1 MTRLALLAIV
11 AVATTAHAEPAPTLA
26 AQAEQ
31 APAVEVFS
39 TQPLALIGLGLSA
52 GYERQLT
59 DRTSAVGLAGFRA
72 PALEDFS
79 SRTLTLGGELRLWL
93 RRHSGLRG
101 PYVAFHASA
110 GYTRLSDDAMG
121 YIGSSTGLTQRF
133 DIGWRWVIR
142 DRVSIA
148 PSIGLG
154 WREDIAGSGHLA
166 TTARGV
172 AAIGLELGW
181 MRRR

>member
-1 MTRLALLAIV
+1 MKCLAVLAV
-11 AVATTAHAEPAPTLA
+11 LTAASTAHAEP
-26 AQAEQ
+26 
-31 APAVEVFS
+31 VEVFS
-39 TQPLALIGLGLSA
+39 TQPLALVGLGISA
-52 GYERQLT
+52 GYERQLAE
-59 DRTSAVGLAGFRA
+59 RTSVVVLGGFRA

-79 SRTLTLGGELRLWL
+79 SGTITLGGELRLWL
-93 RRHSGLRG
+93 RRASRLRG
-101 PYVAFHASA
+101 PYIAFHASA
-110 GYTRLSDDAMG
+110 GYTRLSDEMG

-166 TTARGV
+166 TTARGM

-181 MRRR
+181 MRAR